1 MSDERFLEPRIHHP
15 RKSLGSHPWSAK
27 RVGIARRRLVS
38 ASLCWGTDLVKCLG
52 FASKL
57 WGGLGMYIKPLLD
70 PIHILAGRIPGG
82 HAKWVEW
89 LNGSSKKHQKPKWFT
104 YLLLWSK
111 IGVVSFETL
120 VFASKIFRCWRL
132 IVPVFRC
139 FVPWK
144 RWCSGGGSQSR
155 SEEDYRSLWPSQ
167 GRCFLPRPFCGSG
180 DVKSCEPNNSEVG
193 FHRVSTNKKGLE
205 DPELTNQ
212 KNMILSVDS
221 EFCCILALLAMYAP
235 RDPARCRP
243 VWGPQCQWRSLQDA
257 LCRPY

>member
-1 MSDERFLEPRIHHP
+1 MIVKEATKMYFFFGRER
-15 RKSLGSHPWSAK
+15 
-27 RVGIARRRLVS
+27 
-38 ASLCWGTDLVKCLG
+38 
-52 FASKL
+52 
-57 WGGLGMYIKPLLD
+57 
-70 PIHILAGRIPGG
+70 HILAGRIPGG

-144 RWCSGGGSQSR
+144 NMMVVVKTAGGGSQSR

-193 FHRVSTNKKGLE
+193 FHRVSTNKKWLYRGSWI
-205 DPELTNQ
+205 NQ
-212 KNMILSVDS
+212 PKKHDFIRWFWILLHFGTTSYV
-221 EFCCILALLAMYAP
+221 
-235 RDPARCRP
+235 RT
-243 VWGPQCQWRSLQDA
+243 
-257 LCRPY
+257 